1 MSATAV
7 GQQPTLK
14 ARSLRRVT
22 GEPSGDQRIVFR
34 GVEWDLYDRLT
45 EAVGQDQH
53 IRVAFDGKDME
64 IMTTG
69 RLHEDYKGLF
79 GRFVGAPTFEL
90 RVHAATPVRRPGS
103 AR

>member
-7 GQQPTLK
+7 DQQPTLK
-14 ARSLRRVT
+14 TGSSRRVA

-79 GRFVGAPTFEL
+79 GRFVGP
-90 RVHAATPVRRPGS
+90 
-103 AR
+103 